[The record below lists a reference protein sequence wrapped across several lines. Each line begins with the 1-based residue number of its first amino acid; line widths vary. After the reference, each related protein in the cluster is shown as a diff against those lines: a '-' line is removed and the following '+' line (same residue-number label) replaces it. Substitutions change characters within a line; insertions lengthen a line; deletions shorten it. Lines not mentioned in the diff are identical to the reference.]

1 MLSATQMDTG
11 GQVYRPW
18 GITLVTS
25 RLPCCIFDCTSS
37 CWFRTQTIPL
47 VGSYRA
53 TDGYLITVVANRWIS
68 LWLTLLFIFLC
79 MLQLKVNPDELVEEL
94 DFDNNVI
101 TCTLNY
107 TGYNVSVRNCQ
118 LGRH

>member
-1 MLSATQMDTG
+1 MDVFTHYDIISMTTG
-11 GQVYRPW
+11 EKVAEGHKASFCLEDVFCENKPKKYQCRGGGEQ
-18 GITLVTS
+18 GISVGCADIYAYT
-25 RLPCCIFDCTSS
+25 IDCQ
-37 CWFRTQTIPL
+37 WIDI
-47 VGSYRA
+47 
-53 TDGYLITVVANRWIS
+53 TDMETGEYL
-68 LWLTLLFIFLC
+68 FK
-79 MLQLKVNPDELVEEL
+79 LKVNPDELVEEL